1 MKKLTILILAAAMF
15 AGCVQEQKKETGKT
29 EAEAPAKKQKDVDAQ
44 KQLKIAWVQLDSVQ
58 ANYEYYKQVQD
69 ELEKKQ
75 ANAEATITQKGKS
88 FAAQYQSL
96 QKRAQAGELNQEQY
110 EKEALRLQQAQTN
123 LENLQ
128 AKLSM
133 QLQEDAMTR
142 QKSLVDTVRA
152 QVKKYAKE
160 KGYDFVLC
168 QNSDINNILY
178 AADVYDVTEEIIA
191 ILNKHYKAD
200 SKKADKSEEKKGKE
214 SK

>member
-1 MKKLTILILAAAMF
+1 MKKLTILLLAATMF
-15 AGCVQEQKKETGKT
+15 ASCAQEQKKTEKPEPETS
-29 EAEAPAKKQKDVDAQ
+29 AKKQKDVNTQ

-58 ANYEYYKQVQD
+58 ANYEYYKQVQE
-69 ELEKKQ
+69 ELDKKQ
-75 ANAEATITQKGKS
+75 ASAEATINQKGKS

-96 QKRAQAGELNQEQY
+96 QNRAQSGELNQEQY
-110 EKEALRLQQAQTN
+110 EKEALRLQQAQSN
-123 LENLQ
+123 LETLQ

-142 QKSLVDTVRA
+142 QKALVDTVRA

-178 AADVYDVTEEIIA
+178 AADVYDVTEEIIT

-200 SKKADKSEEKKGKE
+200 SKKASKSEKK
-214 SK
+214 

>member
-1 MKKLTILILAAAMF
+1 M
-15 AGCVQEQKKETGKT
+15 
-29 EAEAPAKKQKDVDAQ
+29 
-44 KQLKIAWVQLDSVQ
+44 KIAWVQLDSVQ

-110 EKEALRLQQAQTN
+110 EKEALRLQQAQSN

-142 QKSLVDTVRA
+142 QKALVDTVRA

-200 SKKADKSEEKKGKE
+200 SKKADKSEEKKDKE